1 LLLALAA
8 ALPAP
13 AAAGSLF
20 LIKGGGW
27 GNDVGMSQWGAE
39 GYALHGWSYGAIL
52 AHFYPHT
59 TITRTAPPPVR
70 VLVIPLAKHLSIRS
84 TAPFALGD
92 ASGDTLHVHRFAIS
106 ASKPPRAGDKRLRLP
121 VTIAPGAEPLSVNG
135 KAYRGAL
142 TIRRAGRDLSV
153 VNTVPIE
160 LYLRGVV
167 PSEMPKHW
175 SMQAYEAQAIAARSY
190 ALASMRSRGA
200 FDLYGDTRSQL
211 YGGIAAETPLTN
223 AAVNATAGQVLTYGG
238 RVIVAYYDSTSGGR
252 TAPVQAVF
260 SNLAPEP
267 YLVSVSDPYDS
278 ISPYHSWR
286 VAVSA
291 QTLAQHFEFPVDDVR
306 VELVDGVATQVE
318 LLNGNTTRVLPARA
332 FEQSL
337 GLRSIRFSVSV
348 AELDATAQVVRRG
361 SALEL
366 EGFVRDFSGVT
377 LEART
382 ATHGWARVRR
392 VRTRAN
398 GRFVTVVR
406 VWDRSSYRLFA
417 EGEAGPAITVDVR
430 APRPRPNQPR
440 TSAPLLR
447 APRDRESARSP
458 ARSSRSPGCSPTS
471 INCAACC
478 VGCELLELR
487 SRPRHA
493 PTLSGSR
500 PLSFAAFR
508 GAKPSQSLLK
518 YAYTSPSAAQRR
530 SVEAQSSSSACE

>member
-1 LLLALAA
+1 LLLVLAA
-8 ALPAP
+8 AVPAP

-39 GYALHGWSYGAIL
+39 GYALHDWSYRQIL

-59 TITRTAPPPVR
+59 TIAGTPAPPVR
-70 VLVIPLAKHLSIRS
+70 VLVIARTKRVAVRS
-84 TAPFALGD
+84 VAPFALVD
-92 ASGDTLHVHRFAIS
+92 AHGDTLHLHEFAARS
-106 ASKPPRAGDKRLRLP
+106 SMPPAVGAEKLLP
-121 VTIAPGAEPLSVNG
+121 QFTIEPGAEPLTVNG
-135 KAYRGAL
+135 KPYRGSL
-142 TIRRAGRDLSV
+142 TIRRVAGGFNV
-153 VNTVPIE
+153 VNTVPLE

-167 PSEMPKHW
+167 PSEMPKGW
-175 SMQAYEAQAIAARSY
+175 STQAYEAQAVAARSY
-190 ALASMRSRGA
+190 ALASLKPASA
-200 FDLYGDTRSQL
+200 FDLYGDSRSQV
-211 YGGIAAETPLTN
+211 YGGIAAETPVTN
-223 AAVNATAGQVLTYGG
+223 AAVGATAGQVLTYGG

-306 VELVDGVATQVE
+306 VVLVDGVASQVE
-318 LLNGNTTRVLPARA
+318 LLNGNTERVLPART

-348 AELDATAQVVRRG
+348 AALDATPQVVRRG

-366 EGFVRDFSGVT
+366 EGFVGGFTGVT
-377 LEART
+377 LEERT

-392 VRTRAN
+392 VTTRAN
-398 GRFVTVVR
+398 GRFAVVVR

-430 APRPRPNQPR
+430 APPPRLSRPQ

-458 ARSSRSPGCSPTS
+458 TDAPSPRPARRTP
-471 INCAACC
+471 
-478 VGCELLELR
+478 
-487 SRPRHA
+487 
-493 PTLSGSR
+493 
-500 PLSFAAFR
+500 F
-508 GAKPSQSLLK
+508 
-518 YAYTSPSAAQRR
+518 RR
-530 SVEAQSSSSACE
+530 SGGRALA